1 MRTLCKDT
9 ATTTKQSEEA
19 IASQFRAM
27 ESKIETRFQR
37 AQTTLRSEQV
47 SIQTIGT
54 FCVFCLCCVLPYLP
68 PLSSCFRALVVLSF
82 VHDVRVALR
91 CAGGGSSF
99 GAGGAGG
106 TALGAGGEVQPALC
120 G

>member
-47 SIQTIGT
+47 RSQTIGT
-54 FCVFCLCCVLPYLP
+54 CRVVWACCVLSYCRRLIV
-68 PLSSCFRALVVLSF
+68 LLDLVVL
-82 VHDVRVALR
+82 
-91 CAGGGSSF
+91 
-99 GAGGAGG
+99 
-106 TALGAGGEVQPALC
+106 
-120 G
+120 

>member
-47 SIQTIGT
+47 RSQTIAT
-54 FCVFCLCCVLPYLP
+54 FCVVCLLHP
-68 PLSSCFRALVVLSF
+68 S
-82 VHDVRVALR
+82 
-91 CAGGGSSF
+91 
-99 GAGGAGG
+99 
-106 TALGAGGEVQPALC
+106 
-120 G
+120 

>member
-47 SIQTIGT
+47 SSQTIAT
-54 FCVFCLCCVLPYLP
+54 CWSRLCLLRAAYLP
-68 PLSSCFRALVVLSF
+68 PSCFRALVVLSF
-82 VHDVRVALR
+82 AR
-91 CAGGGSSF
+91 
-99 GAGGAGG
+99 
-106 TALGAGGEVQPALC
+106 
-120 G
+120 

>member
-47 SIQTIGT
+47 RSQTIAT
-54 FCVFCLCCVLPYLP
+54 FCVV
-68 PLSSCFRALVVLSF
+68 
-82 VHDVRVALR
+82 
-91 CAGGGSSF
+91 
-99 GAGGAGG
+99 
-106 TALGAGGEVQPALC
+106 
-120 G
+120 

>member
-47 SIQTIGT
+47 RSQTPGT
-54 FCVFCLCCVLPYLP
+54 CCVVWLSRPLPS
-68 PLSSCFRALVVLSF
+68 SSCCVVMLL
-82 VHDVRVALR
+82 DVA
-91 CAGGGSSF
+91 
-99 GAGGAGG
+99 
-106 TALGAGGEVQPALC
+106 
-120 G
+120 

>member
-1 MRTLCKDT
+1 MRTLCKDP

-47 SIQTIGT
+47 RGQTIGT
-54 FCVFCLCCVLPYLP
+54 FCACCVLPYLP
-68 PLSSCFRALVVLSF
+68 PSYRLAHCRAVVCMPC
-82 VHDVRVALR
+82 DAM
-91 CAGGGSSF
+91 
-99 GAGGAGG
+99 
-106 TALGAGGEVQPALC
+106 VQNADC
-120 G
+120 NQSKAAAQAVT

>member
-47 SIQTIGT
+47 RSQTIGT
-54 FCVFCLCCVLPYLP
+54 SCVCCVLPHLP
-68 PLSSCFRALVVLSF
+68 PFVVYHALVLLS
-82 VHDVRVALR
+82 
-91 CAGGGSSF
+91 
-99 GAGGAGG
+99 
-106 TALGAGGEVQPALC
+106 
-120 G
+120 

>member
-47 SIQTIGT
+47 SIQTPGT
-54 FCVFCLCCVLPYLP
+54 FCVVWACCVLPYLP
-68 PLSSCFRALVVLSF
+68 PLSSCFVACRALVF
-82 VHDVRVALR
+82 A
-91 CAGGGSSF
+91 
-99 GAGGAGG
+99 
-106 TALGAGGEVQPALC
+106 
-120 G
+120 